1 MDTQKV
7 LSQLMAVKENESVK
21 DVVVRNINTKDMST
35 WTRVSVTLNKP
46 VKSYVADEETGEYVI
61 GTSNIIYVSTFSL
74 IAAMRENPDLAFA
87 GNHLIEHPTAIGVV
101 FSGATIDVIL
111 EKVTEGQEY
120 KNPFSD
126 NAVDSIIEHDNYF
139 AHIHNI
145 RLSERG
151 LKMIDRIADKMLGF
165 D

>member
-21 DVVVRNINTKDMST
+21 NVVVRNINTKDMST

>member
-21 DVVVRNINTKDMST
+21 DVVVRNINIKDMST
-35 WTRVSVTLNKP
+35 WTRVSVTLDKP
-46 VKSYVADEETGEYVI
+46 VKSYVVNEETGEYVI
-61 GTSNIIYVSTFSL
+61 GTNNVIYVSTFSL

-139 AHIHNI
+139 AHIYNI

-151 LKMIDRIADKMLGF
+151 LKMIDKIADKMLGF

>member
-61 GTSNIIYVSTFSL
+61 GTSNVIYVSTFSL
-74 IAAMRENPDLAFA
+74 IAAMRENSDLAFA

>member
-7 LSQLMAVKENESVK
+7 LSQLMAVKDNENVK

-61 GTSNIIYVSTFSL
+61 GTSNVIYVSTFSL

>member
-7 LSQLMAVKENESVK
+7 LSQLMAVKENENVK
-21 DVVVRNINTKDMST
+21 DLVVRNINTKDMST
-35 WTRVSVTLNKP
+35 WTRVSVTLDKP
-46 VKSYVADEETGEYVI
+46 VKGYVVDQETGEYVI
-61 GTSNIIYVSTFSL
+61 GNTNVIYVSTFSL

-87 GNHLIEHPTAIGVV
+87 GNHLIEHPLAIGVV
-101 FSGATIDVIL
+101 FSGAKIDVIL
-111 EKVTEGQEY
+111 EKVTEDQEY

-126 NAVDSIIEHDNYF
+126 NATEVVIEHDNYF

-151 LKMIDRIADKMLGF
+151 LKMIDKIADKMLGF

>member
-1 MDTQKV
+1 MNTQEV
-7 LSQLMAVKENESVK
+7 LSQLMAVKENENVK

-46 VKSYVADEETGEYVI
+46 VKSYVVDQETGEYIV
-61 GTSNIIYVSTFSL
+61 GTSNVIYVSTFSL

-87 GNHLIEHPTAIGVV
+87 GNHLIEHPMAIGVV

-126 NAVDSIIEHDNYF
+126 NAAESIIEHDNYF

-145 RLSERG
+145 RLSDRG
-151 LKMIDRIADKMLGF
+151 LKMIDKIADKMLGF

>member
-7 LSQLMAVKENESVK
+7 LSQLMANKENENVK
-21 DVVVRNINTKDMST
+21 DLVVRNINTKDMST
-35 WTRVSVTLNKP
+35 WTRVSVTLDKP
-46 VKSYVADEETGEYVI
+46 VKGYVVDQDTGEYVI
-61 GTSNIIYVSTFSL
+61 GTNNVIYVSTFSL

-101 FSGATIDVIL
+101 FSGAKIDVIL
-111 EKVTEGQEY
+111 EKVTKGQEY

-126 NAVDSIIEHDNYF
+126 NGTETIIEHDNYF
-139 AHIHNI
+139 AHIHDI

-151 LKMIDRIADKMLGF
+151 LKTIDKIADKMLGF

>member
-1 MDTQKV
+1 METQKV
-7 LSQLMAVKENESVK
+7 LSQLMAVKENENVK
-21 DVVVRNINTKDMST
+21 DLVVRNINTKDMST
-35 WTRVSVTLNKP
+35 WTRVSITLDKP
-46 VKSYVADEETGEYVI
+46 VKGYVVDQETGEYVI
-61 GTSNIIYVSTFSL
+61 STTNVIYVSTFSL
-74 IAAMRENPDLAFA
+74 IAAMREDPDLAFA

-101 FSGATIDVIL
+101 FSGAKIDVIL

-126 NAVDSIIEHDNYF
+126 NAAESIIEHDTYF

-145 RLSERG
+145 RLSKRG
-151 LKMIDRIADKMLGF
+151 LKMIDKIADKMLGF

>member
-7 LSQLMAVKENESVK
+7 LSQLMAVKENEKVK

-35 WTRVSVTLNKP
+35 WTRVSVTINKP
-46 VKSYVADEETGEYVI
+46 VKSYVVDEETGEYIV
-61 GTSNIIYVSTFSL
+61 GETNIVYVSTFSL

-87 GNHLIEHPTAIGVV
+87 GNHLIEHPVAIGVV

-111 EKVTEGQEY
+111 EKVTANQEY

-126 NAVDSIIEHDNYF
+126 NASESIIEHDNYF
-139 AHIHNI
+139 AHICNI

-151 LKMIDRIADKMLGF
+151 LKAIDRIADKMLGF
-165 D
+165 E

>member
-46 VKSYVADEETGEYVI
+46 VKNYVANEETGEYVI

-111 EKVTEGQEY
+111 EKVTEGQKY

>member
-7 LSQLMAVKENESVK
+7 LSQLMAVKGNENVK
-21 DVVVRNINTKDMST
+21 DLVVRNINTKDMST
-35 WTRVSVTLNKP
+35 WTRVSVTLDKL
-46 VKSYVADEETGEYVI
+46 VKGYVVDQETGEYVI
-61 GTSNIIYVSTFSL
+61 GNTNVIYVSTFSL

-87 GNHLIEHPTAIGVV
+87 GNHLIEHPLAIGVV
-101 FSGATIDVIL
+101 FGGAKIDVIL
-111 EKVTEGQEY
+111 EKVTENQEY

-126 NAVDSIIEHDNYF
+126 NATEVIIEHDNYF

-151 LKMIDRIADKMLGF
+151 LKMIDKIADKMLGF